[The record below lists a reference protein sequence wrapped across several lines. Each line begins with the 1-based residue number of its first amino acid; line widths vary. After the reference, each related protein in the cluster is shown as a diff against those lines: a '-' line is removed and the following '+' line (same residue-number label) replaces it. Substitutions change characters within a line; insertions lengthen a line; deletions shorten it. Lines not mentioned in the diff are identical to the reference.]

1 MRYHFQKDINI
12 ILARQKSTAHRQL
25 FKLFWSIGENANMIP
40 EKSFTGFAPLPGFIN
55 PKTHKTWMNY
65 HWYLFRAKGKSARV
79 IITDWKGDAE
89 PAGPVGQQL
98 MFNYLQVHPYYPQ
111 DK

>member
-1 MRYHFQKDINI
+1 MTCDFDDMSKKEKYAVRIE
-12 ILARQKSTAHRQL
+12 L
-25 FKLFWSIGENANMIP
+25 ENVTMIP
-40 EKSFTGFAPLPGFIN
+40 ERTFTCFAPLPGFIN

-79 IITDWKGDAE
+79 TITDWKGDAE

-98 MFNYLQVHPYYPQ
+98 MFNFLQVHPYYPMEE
-111 DK
+111 